1 MVYNN
6 IQPQQTANNT
16 QRLMKRRSNSTPLR
30 TCLFFSH
37 PFVGRYAFVERLF
50 RVYLGR
56 YVFVERLFRAYLATY
71 QYVIYKHQQFNAFL
85 PLNKSAGET
94 TEANISI
101 RRQVGRTSILPTD
114 KGKPMSLTKRKRRK
128 TPTDNIA
135 DTATGFWEAKSHSS
149 LGRFLHAPLTL
160 TLKTPQ

>member
-16 QRLMKRRSNSTPLR
+16 QRLMKRRSIGTPSR

-37 PFVGRYAFVERLF
+37 PFVGQYAFVERLF
-50 RVYLGR
+50 SM
-56 YVFVERLFRAYLATY
+56 YVAIY
-71 QYVIYKHQQFNAFL
+71 QDIIRPCQQFNAFS
-85 PLNKSAGET
+85 PLNKSAGKMIEVNT
-94 TEANISI
+94 AI
-101 RRQVGRTSILPTD
+101 RRLVGRTSVLPTD
-114 KGKPMSLTKRKRRK
+114 KGKPMLLAKRKRRK

-135 DTATGFWEAKSHSS
+135 DTAAGFWEAKSHSS

-160 TLKTPQ
+160 MLKTPQ

>member
-16 QRLMKRRSNSTPLR
+16 QRLMKRRSNGTPLR

-50 RVYLGR
+50 RVYL
-56 YVFVERLFRAYLATY
+56 ATY
-71 QYVIYKHQQFNAFL
+71 QTVIHPYQQFNAFS
-85 PLNKSAGET
+85 PLNKSAVGT
-94 TEANISI
+94 AAQSLPVCRCADRQSCRHNGTEYHA
-101 RRQVGRTSILPTD
+101 RLAKRERQRQA
-114 KGKPMSLTKRKRRK
+114 
-128 TPTDNIA
+128 A
-135 DTATGFWEAKSHSS
+135 DITAGFWETKSHSS

-160 TLKTPQ
+160 MLKTPQ